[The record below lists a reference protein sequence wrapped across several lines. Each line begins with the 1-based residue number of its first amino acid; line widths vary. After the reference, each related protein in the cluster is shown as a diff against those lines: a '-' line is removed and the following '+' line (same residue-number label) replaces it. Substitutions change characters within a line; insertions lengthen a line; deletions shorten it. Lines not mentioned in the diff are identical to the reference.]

1 MSLNHYTNSPD
12 CDHNDRNGCD
22 DRDHHDDC
30 DNRGR
35 DKDSAKTLKQILE
48 LLGDLN
54 DKDLRLLDDIIDRL
68 LCSQK
73 C

>member
-12 CDHNDRNGCD
+12 CDHNECD
-22 DRDHHDDC
+22 DHDHHDDC
-30 DNRGR
+30 DNRGC
-35 DKDSAKTLKQILE
+35 DKDSAKALKRILE
-48 LLGDLN
+48 LLDDLN